1 VSKFLE
7 LAKKKIMVFD
17 GSFGA
22 LIGAMDIPEK
32 DYGPAPGYTE
42 ILNLTKPQIIESV
55 TEQYFIA
62 GSDAVQTN
70 SFTASPLKI
79 VEFGLS
85 KDKTY
90 EINFAAAQICKKV
103 AQKYSN
109 IKPRF
114 VKGTIGP
121 SGFLP
126 SSTDESLSKI
136 TYLELVDNF
145 YEQALG
151 LIDGGADLFMVE
163 TQQDILE
170 TRATIVGIKKALKLR
185 NKILP
190 IVAQIT
196 YDINGKMLLGTD
208 IKSVLTTLDTFDI
221 DVIGVQCSTGP
232 KEMIDNIRYLC
243 NHTNK
248 MISVIPNA
256 GIPYNDSGKTV
267 YPMKPEE
274 MLPFMKKFVYEF
286 GINIVGACCGSN
298 PKFVEIMAK
307 EFDGKSPI
315 KRTAKKIYSV
325 SSGMTHVELNQE
337 PKPLI
342 IGETTNATG
351 SKKFLNLLKKEDY
364 ESIIELA
371 RAQIDSGAHLLDLSV
386 GHNDLEESE
395 TYYMKKCIKKL
406 VNSVQAPLVIDTTK
420 PIVMKEALMLYP
432 GKAMINS
439 INLEGDGKKIH
450 EILKLV
456 KEFGAS
462 VIGLT
467 IDEDGMAHTADK
479 KLEIAK
485 KIHKIYTNE
494 YGLDPNDLLID
505 VLTFP
510 VTTGQEKYKISAIET
525 LNAIKEIKEELPG
538 VKTNLGIS
546 NISFG
551 IRKQARIVL
560 NSIFLYH
567 AIKYGLDAAIINSKH
582 IIPYSEISNEEKI
595 LFEDLIFNKHNDA
608 LQKVIEYYEDK
619 TFDDEVVEEID
630 LPIEEKLA
638 NKIIKRKY
646 EKLFETIDEAREK
659 YSAVDIINKILIPA
673 MKEVGEKFGR
683 GEYILPFVL
692 EAAGIMKKSVDYL
705 EQYLDKDD
713 SYTKGKMVLATV
725 YGDVH
730 DIGKNLV
737 KTIVSNNGYEVIDL
751 GKQVPVQKII
761 DEAIKNKADCI
772 GLSAL
777 LVSTSKQ
784 MKLIIEELNNKNLD
798 IPVIVGGASINSKY
812 TKEISYV
819 KNKKYPGGVFYARN
833 AFDGLNFVKILTS
846 KEKKDLMQKYKIEEN
861 LILKTKKKL
870 TPNSNK
876 SKIVASKNIPMIP
889 FLGTKIIDDIDLNNV
904 YPYLNLNYIF
914 KLHWGIKLTKSENDK
929 ALKEKYIPILE
940 KLKIDSID
948 KNILRPKII
957 YGYFP
962 CRKSGNDLIIYDPAN
977 LTKEIEKFTFP
988 RQNKEENLCLSD
1000 YYNEDKMD
1008 VIALQVVTVGNK
1020 VDTVCKEL
1028 NDKGEYDKAL
1038 YLHGL
1043 AVETA
1048 EALAEYSNKLII
1060 DELGFK
1066 KFQGLRYSFG
1076 YPACPELKDQVKLFK
1091 LLNASK
1097 IGTKLTS
1104 SFQIDPECS
1113 TSALIVYHKYAKY
1126 FNV

>member
-1 VSKFLE
+1 MTKFLE
-7 LAKKKIMVFD
+7 LAKKKIMIFD

-22 LIGAMDIPEK
+22 LIGSMDIPEI

-55 TEQYFIA
+55 TEQYFKA

-70 SFTASPLKI
+70 SFTASPLKV

-109 IKPRF
+109 TKPRF

-126 SSTDESLSKI
+126 SSTDEALSKI
-136 TYLELVDNF
+136 TYSELVDNF
-145 YEQALG
+145 YQQSLG

-170 TRATIVGIKKALKLR
+170 TKATIVGIKKALKER
-185 NKILP
+185 NKRLP

-196 YDINGKMLLGTD
+196 YDITGKMLLGTD
-208 IKSVLTTLDTFDI
+208 IKSVLTTLDSFDI

-232 KEMIDNIRYLC
+232 KEMVDNIRYLC
-243 NHTNK
+243 IHTNK

-256 GIPYNDSGKTV
+256 GIPYNDKGKTV
-267 YPMKPEE
+267 YPMTPEE

-298 PKFVEIMAK
+298 PKFVEMMAK
-307 EFDGKSPI
+307 EFDGKSPT
-315 KRTAKKIYSV
+315 KRSLTKIYSV
-325 SSGMTHVELNQE
+325 STGMASVELNQE

-351 SKKFLNLLKKEDY
+351 SKKFLKLLKKEDY

-386 GHNDLEESE
+386 GHNDLDKDE
-395 TYYMKKCIKKL
+395 TYYMKKCVKKL
-406 VNSVQAPLVIDTTK
+406 VNSVPAPLVIDTTS
-420 PIVMKEALMLYP
+420 PVVMKEALSLYP

-450 EILKLV
+450 EVLKLV

-467 IDEDGMAHTADK
+467 IDEDGMAHTAEK
-479 KLEIAK
+479 KIEVAK
-485 KIHKIYTNE
+485 KIYDIYTKE
-494 YGLDPNDLLID
+494 YELDPNDLLID

-510 VTTGQEKYKISAIET
+510 VTTGQDKYKNSAIET
-525 LNAIKEIKEELPG
+525 LNAIKKIKQELPG

-551 IRKQARIVL
+551 IRKQARIIL
-560 NSIFLYH
+560 NSVFLYH
-567 AIKYGLDAAIINSKH
+567 AVVYGLDAAIINSKH
-582 IIPYSEISNEEKI
+582 IKPYSEISGEEKK
-595 LFEDLIFNKHNDA
+595 LFENLIFNKSNDA

-619 TFDDEVVEEID
+619 TFEEEVVEEID
-630 LPIEEKLA
+630 LPIEQKLS
-638 NKIIKRKY
+638 NKIILRKY
-646 EKLFETIDEAREK
+646 DKLIETIDEAREK

-673 MKEVGEKFGR
+673 MKEVGDKFGK

-692 EAAGIMKKSVDYL
+692 EAAGIMKKSVEHL
-705 EQYLDKDD
+705 EQFMQKDD

-761 DEAIKNKADCI
+761 DEAVKNKADCI

-798 IPVIVGGASINSKY
+798 IPVIVGGASINSRY
-812 TKEISYV
+812 AKEISYI
-819 KNKKYPGGVFYARN
+819 KTKKYPGGVFYAKN

-846 KEKKDLMQKYKIEEN
+846 DEKKELMEKYKIQKETTQDIKDSSN
-861 LILKTKKKL
+861 LNT
-870 TPNSNK
+870 NK
-876 SKIVASKNIPMIP
+876 SKIIASKNVPKPP
-889 FLGTKIIDDIDLNNV
+889 FWGTRIIEDIDLNKV

-914 KLHWGIKLTKSENDK
+914 KLHWGIRLTKSEYEK
-929 ALKEKYIPILE
+929 ALKEKYMPILE

-948 KNILRPKII
+948 KNILQPKII
-957 YGYFP
+957 YGYFS
-962 CRKSGNDLIIYDPAN
+962 CKKSGNDLIIYDN
-977 LTKEIEKFTFP
+977 VDSTTEIARFNFP
-988 RQNKEENLCLSD
+988 RQSKGENLCLSD
-1000 YYNEDKMD
+1000 YYNDDKMD
-1008 VIALQVVTVGNK
+1008 IIALQVVTVGSN
-1020 VDTVCKEL
+1020 VDAVCQEF
-1028 NDKGEYDKAL
+1028 NDNGEYDKAL

-1048 EALAEYSNKLII
+1048 EALAEYCNRIII

-1066 KFQGLRYSFG
+1066 EFQGLRYSFG
-1076 YPACPELKDQVKLFK
+1076 YPACPELSAQTKLFE
-1091 LLNASK
+1091 LLNANK
-1097 IGTKLTS
+1097 IGTKLTE

-1113 TSALIVYHKYAKY
+1113 TSALVVYHKDAKY